1 MYGGPGSGSR
11 RYSPIRPA
19 LASAFRP
26 PYALF
31 VTICVACGRENPP
44 DGRFCSACGATLERD
59 DRAGETRKVVTIL
72 FADLVD
78 STQLGERLDPET
90 LRHVMARYFA
100 AMQATLERH
109 GATVEKFIGDAVMA
123 VFGIPT
129 LHEDDALRAVRAAI
143 DMRTALERL
152 NDELEPEHGFRLS
165 TRTGLNTGQVVAGDS
180 SAQQK
185 LATGDAV
192 NVAARLEQAAGR
204 GEILI
209 GEETER
215 LVRHAVRLEPVD
227 PLTLKGKSK
236 PLPAWKAIE
245 VLPDVPA
252 FTRPIAAPF
261 VGRTHELEQL
271 QEAFRQAELQR
282 TCTLATIVGPP
293 GIGKSRLA
301 RELIHALGDD
311 VQVVVGRCFPYGDG
325 ITYAPLAEIVRQ
337 VGAVEELVAEDD
349 QAAAISARIAGAIG
363 AAETAGSPEEI
374 AWAFRKLFEL
384 LARRRPLLIVIDDIH
399 WAEPTLLDLVEYIAS
414 FSTGAPILV
423 LCTARPDIFDGRAS
437 WAAPRANATVLSL
450 APLAADQTQRL
461 IQELLQD
468 RALSDDA
475 RARIADAAEGN
486 PLFVEQILALQ
497 AEDPEREVV
506 VPPTIQALL
515 AARIDRL
522 EPDERA
528 VLVRGS
534 VEGRLFHRGAAT
546 ELLPDGPARAG
557 VGAQLMSLVR
567 KEFLRPDQSLFPGD
581 DGFRFNHILIRDA
594 AYDSM
599 PKQLRAEL
607 HEQYAGWLER
617 RSDGNPA
624 EHEEFLGHHLEQSY
638 RLRAE
643 LGQTDDHAMAV
654 AARAGQ
660 LLARAGKRARARGD
674 ARAGTRLLRR
684 AVDILGGDRLAPADV
699 LTDYGVALTVS
710 GDLEAAVHTLDDAI
724 ELAKKDGD
732 EPTQLR
738 AEVER
743 AWALLGRGLEGWPV
757 QARAAA
763 ERAIAVF
770 EHRGDDGELAGALTL
785 LGVVEAVSGNGAA
798 AIAAHLRAREH
809 AEAAG
814 DDRRQVEIWNEL
826 GGAMLFSRTPVEEV
840 LAFLDEEREW
850 AREKGFPFLEA
861 DAALGGPYLYPMLG
875 RFEEGRELC
884 RRSKAT
890 FEELGAMYNVAEAC
904 WAGAQLELLAG
915 DAVAAERELRQALDI
930 HVQSGARRNSASV
943 RALLARAVHLQG
955 REAEAHD
962 LLDQAEAEGTPENIS
977 FQRFWRSARAQLLV
991 ARGETMEATRLASEV
1006 VEILG
1011 VTDQINAHANA
1022 LVDLADILR
1031 ADGDEYGSAA
1041 ALEQALELYEEKGN
1055 VLGADRVRAALS
1067 SGRVS

>member
-1 MYGGPGSGSR
+1 M
-11 RYSPIRPA
+11 
-19 LASAFRP
+19 
-26 PYALF
+26 
-31 VTICVACGRENPP
+31 TICATCGRENPS
-44 DGRFCSACGATLERD
+44 DGRFCSACGAALEGD
-59 DRAGETRKVVTIL
+59 DRAGETRKIVTVL

-78 STQLGERLDPET
+78 STPLGERLDPET
-90 LRHVMARYFA
+90 LRHIMARYFA

-109 GATVEKFIGDAVMA
+109 GGTVEKFIGDAIMA

-143 DMRTALERL
+143 DMQNVLARLNEELER
-152 NDELEPEHGFRLS
+152 EHGVLLS
-165 TRTGLNTGQVVAGDS
+165 TRTGLNTGQVVAGHS
-180 SAQQK
+180 SDQQK

-192 NVAARLEQAAGR
+192 NVAARLEQAAGS

-227 PLTLKGKSK
+227 PLTLKGKSE

-245 VLPDVPA
+245 ILPDVPA

-271 QEAFRQAELQR
+271 EDAFRQAAAQPACR
-282 TCTLATIVGPP
+282 LATIVGPP

-301 RELIHALGDD
+301 RELIHALGADA
-311 VQVVVGRCFPYGDG
+311 QVVVGRCLPYGDG

-337 VGAVEELVAEDD
+337 VGAVEELVTEDD

-363 AAETAGSPEEI
+363 TAENGGSPEEI

-384 LARRRPLLIVIDDIH
+384 LARRRPLMIVIDDIH
-399 WAEPTLLDLVEYIAS
+399 WAEPTLLDLIEYVAS

-423 LCTARPDIFDGRAS
+423 LCTARPDLFDTRAS
-437 WAAPRANATVLSL
+437 WAAPRANATVVSL
-450 APLAADQTQRL
+450 APLADDQTQRL

-497 AEDPEREVV
+497 AEQPEQEVV

-528 VLVRGS
+528 VLVRAS
-534 VEGRLFHRGAAT
+534 VEGRLFHRGAVA
-546 ELLPDGPARAG
+546 ELLPGPARAG
-557 VGAQLMSLVR
+557 IGTQLMNLVR

-607 HEQYAGWLER
+607 HERYAAWLER
-617 RSDGNPA
+617 RVDGNVA
-624 EHEEFLGHHLEQSY
+624 EYEEFLGHHLEQSY

-643 LGQTDDHAMAV
+643 LGQTDDHASAV
-654 AARAGQ
+654 AVKAGQ
-660 LLARAGKRARARGD
+660 LLARAGRRATARGD
-674 ARAGTRLLRR
+674 ARAGTRLLQR
-684 AVDILGGDRLAPADV
+684 AVDILGGDRPAPADV
-699 LTDYGVALTVS
+699 LTDYGIALTGS
-710 GDLEAAVHTLDDAI
+710 GDLDAALRTLDNAI
-724 ELAKKDGD
+724 ELASKNGD
-732 EPTQLR
+732 ERTELR

-743 AWALLGRGLEGWPV
+743 AWVLLVRGAEGWP
-757 QARAAA
+757 AKASAAA

-770 EHRGDDGELAGALTL
+770 ERGGHDGELAGALML
-785 LGVVEAVSGNGAA
+785 LGVVESMRGNGAA

-809 AEAAG
+809 AVAAG
-814 DDRRQVEIWNEL
+814 DDRQQVEIWNEL
-826 GGAMLFSRTPVEEV
+826 GGAMLFSRTPVEEI
-840 LAFLDEEREW
+840 LAFLDEEMQW

-861 DAALGGPYLYPMLG
+861 DADLAGPYLYPMLG

-884 RRSKAT
+884 ARSKAT

-904 WAGAQLELLAG
+904 RAGAELELLAG

-930 HVQSGARRNSASV
+930 HVQSGARRYSAIV

-955 REAEAHD
+955 REAEAQV
-962 LLDQAEAEGTPENIS
+962 LLDQAGAEGTPENIS
-977 FQRFWRSARAQLLV
+977 FQRLWLEARAQLLA
-991 ARGETMEATRLASEV
+991 ARGETMEAARLAREA
-1006 VEILG
+1006 VEILAA
-1011 VTDQINAHANA
+1011 TDQINAHANA

-1031 ADGDEYGSAA
+1031 ADGDEDGSAA
-1041 ALEQALELYEEKGN
+1041 AFEQALELYEEKGN
-1055 VLGADRVRAALS
+1055 LLGADRVRGALA

>member
-1 MYGGPGSGSR
+1 M
-11 RYSPIRPA
+11 
-19 LASAFRP
+19 
-26 PYALF
+26 
-31 VTICVACGRENPP
+31 TICAACGHENPS
-44 DGRFCSACGATLERD
+44 DGRFCGACGAPLETD
-59 DRAGETRKVVTIL
+59 DRAGETRKIVTVL
-72 FADLVD
+72 FTDLVD
-78 STQLGERLDPET
+78 STPLGERLDPET
-90 LRHVMARYFA
+90 LRHVMARYFD

-109 GATVEKFIGDAVMA
+109 GGTVEKFIGDAVMA
-123 VFGIPT
+123 VFGVPT

-143 DMRTALERL
+143 DMRAALGGL
-152 NDELEPEHGFRLS
+152 NDELEPEHGIRLS
-165 TRTGLNTGQVVAGDS
+165 IRTGLNTGQVVTGDS

-192 NVAARLEQAAGR
+192 NVAARLEQAAGP

-215 LVRHAVRLEPVD
+215 LVRHAVLLEPVD
-227 PLTLKGKSK
+227 PLTLKGKSE
-236 PLPAWKAIE
+236 PLSAWKAVE

-261 VGRTHELEQL
+261 VGRTHELERL
-271 QEAFRQAELQR
+271 EKTFRRAAAQR

-301 RELIHALGDD
+301 RELIQALGIDAH
-311 VQVVVGRCFPYGDG
+311 VVVGRCLPYGDG
-325 ITYAPLAEIVRQ
+325 ITYAPLAEIVRW
-337 VGAVEELVAEDD
+337 VGNVEELVAEDD

-363 AAETAGSPEEI
+363 ATEDAGSHEEI

-399 WAEPTLLDLVEYIAS
+399 WAEPTLLNLIEYVVS

-423 LCTARPDIFDGRAS
+423 LCTARPDLFDTRAS
-437 WAAPRANATVLSL
+437 WAAPRVNATVLSL
-450 APLAADQTQRL
+450 APLADDQTQRL

-468 RALSDDA
+468 RALSDDG

-497 AEDPEREVV
+497 AEDPEREVE

-534 VEGRLFHRGAAT
+534 VEGRLFHRSAVA
-546 ELLPDGPARAG
+546 ELLPDGPVRAS
-557 VGAQLMSLVR
+557 VGAQLMNLVR
-567 KEFLRPDQSLFPGD
+567 KEFLRPDQSLFAGD
-581 DGFRFNHILIRDA
+581 DGVRFNHILIRDA

-607 HEQYAGWLER
+607 HERYAGWLER
-617 RSDGNPA
+617 RGDGNPA

-643 LGQTDDHAMAV
+643 LGQTDDHARAV
-654 AARAGQ
+654 ATRAGQ
-660 LLARAGKRARARGD
+660 LLARAGKRAAGRGD

-684 AVDILGGDRLAPADV
+684 AVDILGGDRPAPANV
-699 LTDYGVALTVS
+699 LTDYGVALTGS
-710 GDLEAAVHTLDDAI
+710 GDLDAALRTLDDAI

-732 EPTQLR
+732 ELTQLR

-743 AWALLGRGLEGWPV
+743 AWALLGRGVEGWSM
-757 QARAAA
+757 QARTTA

-770 EHRGDDGELAGALTL
+770 ERHGDDGELAGALTL
-785 LGVVEAVSGNGAA
+785 LGVFEGLNGNGEA

-809 AEAAG
+809 AVAAG

-840 LAFLDEEREW
+840 LAFLDEERQW

-890 FEELGAMYNVAEAC
+890 FQELGTMYNVAEAC

-915 DAVAAERELRQALDI
+915 DTAAAERELRQALDI
-930 HVQSGARRNSASV
+930 HEQSGARRASASV

-955 REAEAHD
+955 REAEAQE

-977 FQRFWRSARAQLLV
+977 FQRFWRSARAQLLA
-991 ARGETMEATRLASEV
+991 ARGETVEAARLASEV
-1006 VEILG
+1006 VEILAA
-1011 VTDQINAHANA
+1011 TDQINAHANA

-1031 ADGDEYGSAA
+1031 AGGDEDGSTA

-1055 VLGADRVRAALS
+1055 LLGADRVRAALA
-1067 SGRVS
+1067 SGRVG

>member
-1 MYGGPGSGSR
+1 
-11 RYSPIRPA
+11 
-19 LASAFRP
+19 
-26 PYALF
+26 
-31 VTICVACGRENPP
+31 
-44 DGRFCSACGATLERD
+44 
-59 DRAGETRKVVTIL
+59 
-72 FADLVD
+72 
-78 STQLGERLDPET
+78 
-90 LRHVMARYFA
+90 
-100 AMQATLERH
+100 
-109 GATVEKFIGDAVMA
+109 
-123 VFGIPT
+123 
-129 LHEDDALRAVRAAI
+129 
-143 DMRTALERL
+143 
-152 NDELEPEHGFRLS
+152 
-165 TRTGLNTGQVVAGDS
+165 
-180 SAQQK
+180 
-185 LATGDAV
+185 
-192 NVAARLEQAAGR
+192 
-204 GEILI
+204 
-209 GEETER
+209 
-215 LVRHAVRLEPVD
+215 
-227 PLTLKGKSK
+227 
-236 PLPAWKAIE
+236 
-245 VLPDVPA
+245 
-252 FTRPIAAPF
+252 
-261 VGRTHELEQL
+261 
-271 QEAFRQAELQR
+271 
-282 TCTLATIVGPP
+282 
-293 GIGKSRLA
+293 
-301 RELIHALGDD
+301 

-349 QAAAISARIAGAIG
+349 QAAAIAARIAGAIG
-363 AAETAGSPEEI
+363 ATETAGSPEEI

-399 WAEPTLLDLVEYIAS
+399 WAEPTLLDLIEYVAS
-414 FSTGAPILV
+414 FSSGAPILV
-423 LCTARPDIFDGRAS
+423 ICTARPDLFDNRAS

-450 APLAADQTQRL
+450 VPLADDETQRL

-497 AEDPEREVV
+497 ADDPEREVV

-534 VEGRLFHRGAAT
+534 VEGRLFHRGAVT
-546 ELLPDGPARAG
+546 ELLPDGPVRAG
-557 VGAQLMSLVR
+557 VGAQLMNLVR

-607 HEQYAGWLER
+607 HERYAGWLER
-617 RSDGNPA
+617 RGDGNVA
-624 EHEEFLGHHLEQSY
+624 EYEEFLGHHLEQSY

-643 LGQTDDHAMAV
+643 LGQTDDHARAV

-660 LLARAGKRARARGD
+660 LLARAGKRAAARGE
-674 ARAGTRLLRR
+674 ARAGTRLLQR
-684 AVDILGGDRLAPADV
+684 AVDILGRDRPAPAEI
-699 LTDYGVALTVS
+699 LTDYGVALTGS
-710 GDLEAAVHTLDDAI
+710 GDLDAALRTLDDAI
-724 ELAKKDGD
+724 ELASKAGD
-732 EPTQLR
+732 ERTLLR
-738 AEVER
+738 AEVDR
-743 AWALLGRGLEGWPV
+743 AWALLGLGVEGWPA

-770 EHRGDDGELAGALTL
+770 ERSGDDSELAGALTL
-785 LGVVEAVSGNGAA
+785 LGIVEGVSGNGAA

-809 AEAAG
+809 AVAAG

-840 LAFLDEEREW
+840 LAFLDEERQW

-890 FEELGAMYNVAEAC
+890 FVDLGAMYNVAEAC

-930 HVQSGARRNSASV
+930 HVQSGAKRATASV
-943 RALLARAVHLQG
+943 RALLARAVLLQG
-955 REAEAHD
+955 REAEAQD

-991 ARGETMEATRLASEV
+991 ARGETQEAAGLATEM
-1006 VEILG
+1006 VEILAA
-1011 VTDQINAHANA
+1011 TDQINAQADA

-1031 ADGDEYGSAA
+1031 ANGDEDGSAA